1 MLVKGIRCKN
11 CGDIIYSRAHHDFR
25 WCSCEKCAIDGGFD
39 YYRIIGDKDDWELM
53 EIDILKDK
61 DHDEVLKIL
70 YDDWNFEKN
79 KYGMIKGEKKND

>member
-11 CGDIIYSRAHHDFR
+11 CGDIIYSRAQHDFR
-25 WCSCEKCAIDGGFD
+25 WCGCEKCAIDGGFD

-61 DHDEVLKIL
+61 DHDEALKIL

-79 KYGMIKGEKKND
+79 KYGMIKGEKKE

>member
-1 MLVKGIRCKN
+1 MLVKGIRCKH
-11 CGDIIYSRAHHDFR
+11 CGDIIYSRAQHDFR

-61 DHDEVLKIL
+61 DHDEALKIL

-79 KYGMIKGEKKND
+79 KYGMIKGEKKE